1 MLKGFDYKKFA
12 QYAKSQ
18 SEMLM
23 PEDIAQSHKDE
34 FLERIYN
41 FTLIAGEA
49 LSKDENIKSPETA
62 RLITQLVSEWTFHKY
77 VDILRSD
84 IPVDYHESLMQKL
97 AFVAYEIGKEAAI
110 NDLPVDKVCELVEF
124 HLNKEYKR
132 ACDSLF
138 NKGYITKEI
147 YDKTQA
153 LSNVEDMTL
162 AHNIKIPKKRST
174 FRYTVVM
181 LSIGIIALLLN
192 IFLPLLKIDYI
203 EYFLK
208 VFDTIMIVL
217 LSVYLGMVIMYN
229 KLKK

>member
-34 FLERIYN
+34 FLDRIYN

-138 NKGYITKEI
+138 SKGYITKEI

-162 AHNIKIPKKRST
+162 AHNIKVPKKRST

-217 LSVYLGMVIMYN
+217 LSIYLGMVIMYN

>member
-18 SEMLM
+18 SEILM
-23 PEDIAQSHKDE
+23 PEDIAQTHKDE
-34 FLERIYN
+34 FLDRIYN

-49 LSKDENIKSPETA
+49 LSKDDNIKSPETA

-84 IPVDYHESLMQKL
+84 IPAGYHESLMQKL

-138 NKGYITKEI
+138 EKGYISKEVF
-147 YDKTQA
+147 DKTQL
-153 LSNVEDMTL
+153 LSNVEQMTL
-162 AHNIKIPKKRST
+162 QHNIKVPKKRST
-174 FRYTVVM
+174 FRYTVIM
-181 LSIGIIALLLN
+181 LTIGIFALLLN
-192 IFLPLLKIDYI
+192 MFLPGMKLGWS
-203 EYFLK
+203 ECFLK
-208 VFDTIMIVL
+208 VFNTFMIII
-217 LSVYLGMVIMYN
+217 LSVYLGMVIMYM
-229 KLKK
+229 KLRK

>member
-23 PEDIAQSHKDE
+23 PEDIAQSHKDA
-34 FLERIYN
+34 FLDRIYN

-77 VDILRSD
+77 IDILRSD

-138 NKGYITKEI
+138 SKGYITKEI

-153 LSNVEDMTL
+153 LSNVEEMTL
-162 AHNIKIPKKRST
+162 THNIKIPKKRST

-181 LSIGIIALLLN
+181 LSIGIIALILN

>member
-18 SEMLM
+18 SEILM
-23 PEDIAQSHKDE
+23 PEDIAQAHKDE
-34 FLERIYN
+34 FLDRIYN

-162 AHNIKIPKKRST
+162 THNIKIPKKRST

-181 LSIGIIALLLN
+181 LSIGIVALLLN